1 MTKPISDKSAKNS
14 SEAPID
20 LECCMLRDKH
30 QLRRRLSDLNR
41 VEGDE
46 PYKAEEYL
54 RKYAAIRKRYQDSC
68 SLVERRQSAKY
79 TLQYPD
85 NLPVAQ
91 QVDEIRE
98 TLREH
103 QVVVVAGETGSGKTT
118 QLPKVCLELGLAQ
131 KGLIGHT
138 QPRRLAAR
146 TVANR
151 IADELNV
158 EVGGAVGYQVRFN
171 DSSSADTLIKVMT
184 DGILLAEIKN
194 DPYLNKY
201 QTIIIDEA
209 HERSLNIDFI
219 LGYLKTLL
227 DKRRDLKV
235 VITSA
240 TIDVERFSEHFNGA
254 PVISVEGRTFPVD
267 VKYIDVAGDAEPN
280 LADQVQIAVDQ
291 IIDDERQRSWRIGDV
306 LVFLPGEREIREVAK
321 HLRHAEWRDTEIT
334 PLYARLS
341 NEEQSKIFRSHSG
354 RRIVLATNVAETS
367 ITVPGIRYVIDSGLA
382 RMSRYSVRSKIQRL
396 PIERISQASANQR
409 KGRCGR
415 VAEGICYRLYSE
427 EDFESRSEFTD
438 PEILRTNLASV
449 VLKMLD
455 AGLGDVKKFPFI
467 DMPESKLWND
477 GFKLLF
483 ELGAV
488 NLRNKVTPLGKQ
500 LAKLPIDPKLSRIL
514 FEAKQRG
521 CMSQALVLVSGL
533 AIQDPRERPAEKRQ
547 AADQAHARFKDND
560 SDFASLIN
568 LFNHYEE
575 QRQELGSSA
584 LKRYAQKN
592 FLSFMRMREWREM
605 HRQLLLAT
613 KAWSGDTTKQKSVKS
628 EPQSRK
634 VESRKV
640 ENSELENKD
649 VVDEKDNYE
658 QLHCAVLSGF
668 LSNIARHDEKREY
681 QACRNKKIQIYP
693 GSGLSR
699 SKVKWI
705 VSAELVETQHI
716 FARMNARIDPV
727 WVEPLADHLVKKSWS
742 EPHYQR
748 KRGQVLAY
756 EKVTLYGLEIVAR
769 RLVNFSRIDEKQAR
783 EVFIRSALVEGEYRG
798 RVKAIHA
805 NHETLAELEKIED
818 RTRRKDV
825 VIDEETLYELYDKQ
839 LPAHIVSDAALEKW
853 FKHASEAQQSNLVFN
868 ADELKLNDAATF
880 DPNQFPDLLENNGIR
895 FPLSYAFEPGSEED
909 GVSISVPARA
919 VRQITASRLE
929 KLVPGL
935 LREKCIQL
943 IKNLPRTLRKH
954 FVPVPDTVEKVF
966 PKVEASTEPL
976 LETLAAQLRFL
987 TGVVVPIEAWN
998 VDLLD
1003 PHLRLNIKLLDDD
1016 GKVIKQSRELVSLV
1030 DAADSY
1036 LKDKPSVEG
1045 NVEETADEKVTTW
1058 NFSLPPSIEVRQA
1071 GIILNVFPALV
1082 DQKKAVLKTT
1092 RNDEIEAKRL
1102 SRLGMAR
1109 LLSFKL
1115 QDQLNLFAKEI
1126 PDYKKLGLYYA
1137 PSGRSDV
1144 LYDDF
1149 ALACIANHF
1158 ACHEIPELQ
1167 EEFEARWQAGRGDF
1181 IESSKEF
1188 AELCTAIL
1196 AEYHELMKSL
1206 KGKINF
1212 TIAMSVSDLK
1222 HQLSN
1227 LVFDGFLSQTPKT
1240 QLEQFPRFLK
1250 ACSVRF
1256 EKMAREQA
1264 LERTALPL
1272 LKDWWE
1278 QYVGR
1283 LEQHKAQGIY
1293 DPELERF
1300 RWLIEEQR
1308 VSWFAQQLGTS
1319 ETVSEKRL
1327 AKQWQQVRRV

>member
-1 MTKPISDKSAKNS
+1 
-14 SEAPID
+14 
-20 LECCMLRDKH
+20 MLRDKH
-30 QLRRRLSDLNR
+30 QLRRRLSDLSR
-41 VEGDE
+41 AQSDDAST
-46 PYKAEEYL
+46 AEERA
-54 RKYAAIRKRYQDSC
+54 RKYEAFRMRYEESC
-68 SLVERRQSAKY
+68 SLVARRQSTKY
-79 TLQYPD
+79 TLSYPD
-85 NLPVAQ
+85 TLPVAQ
-91 QVDEIRE
+91 QVDEIKE
-98 TLREH
+98 TLRAH
-103 QVVVVAGETGSGKTT
+103 QVIVVAGETGSGKTT
-118 QLPKVCLELGLAQ
+118 QLPKVCLELGLAA

-171 DSSSADTLIKVMT
+171 DSSSLDTLVKVMT

-227 DKRRDLKV
+227 AKRPDLKV

-267 VKYIDVAGDAEPN
+267 VKYLDVAGDGEPN
-280 LADQVQIAVDQ
+280 LADQVQIAIDQ
-291 IIDDERQRSWRIGDV
+291 IVQDERERSWRIGDV

-427 EDFESRSEFTD
+427 EDFESRPEFTD

-488 NLRNKVTPLGKQ
+488 NQRNKVTPLGKQ

-514 FEAKQRG
+514 YEAQKLD
-521 CMSQALVLVSGL
+521 CMSQALILVSGL

-605 HRQLLLAT
+605 HRQLLLST
-613 KAWSGDTTKQKSVKS
+613 KAWSSDTTKQKVVKS
-628 EPQSRK
+628 EPQNRVAEK
-634 VESRKV
+634 PAF
-640 ENSELENKD
+640 ENKAS
-649 VVDEKDNYE
+649 VDETDQYE
-658 QLHCAVLSGF
+658 PLHCAVLSGF

-681 QACRNKKIQIYP
+681 LACRNKKIQIYP

-727 WVEPLADHLVKKSWS
+727 WVEPLAEHLVKKSWS

-798 RVKAIHA
+798 RVKAIQA
-805 NHETLAELEKIED
+805 NHEALAELEKIED

-825 VIDEETLYELYDKQ
+825 VVDEETLYELYDKQ
-839 LPAHIVSDAALEKW
+839 LPVHIVSDAALEKW
-853 FKHASEAQQSNLVFN
+853 FKHASEAEQSNLVFKVE
-868 ADELKLNDAATF
+868 DLKLNDAATF

-943 IKNLPRTLRKH
+943 IKNLPRCLRKH
-954 FVPVPDTVEKVF
+954 FVPVPDTVDKIF
-966 PKVEASTEPL
+966 PKIEVSNEPL
-976 LETLAAQLRFL
+976 LESLAAQLRFL
-987 TGVVVPIEAWN
+987 TGIIVPIEAWN

-1016 GKVIKQSRELVSLV
+1016 GKVIEQGRDLVGLV
-1030 DAADSY
+1030 DTADAY

-1045 NVEETADEKVTTW
+1045 STNETTDERVTTW
-1058 NFSLPPSIEVRQA
+1058 SFNLPPSIEVRQA

-1082 DQKKAVLKTT
+1082 DQKKVVLKTT

-1115 QDQLNLFAKEI
+1115 QDQLSLFSKEI

-1137 PSGRSDV
+1137 PSGRSEV

-1149 ALACIANHF
+1149 SLACIANHF
-1158 ACHEIPELQ
+1158 ACHELPELP

-1188 AELCTAIL
+1188 ATLCLAIL

-1212 TIAMSVSDLK
+1212 AVAMSVSDLK

-1227 LVFDGFLSQTPKT
+1227 LVFDGFLSQTPKA

-1256 EKMAREQA
+1256 EKMAREQV
-1264 LERTALPL
+1264 LERKTLPL

-1319 ETVSEKRL
+1319 ETVSQKRL
-1327 AKQWQQVRRV
+1327 EKQWQQVRRV